1 MASGSQRFFSI
12 LLIAAFL
19 MGVRLSVVNSQETGE
34 TVTNKEYLL
43 FMAAIDDD
51 TAVIRALVIEK
62 VVINAR
68 SDYGATPLLL
78 AAVYNMQT
86 AALLLLEMGA
96 DPRIPD
102 IYGQTPLHAAIK
114 NQNIPVAE
122 SLIKAGAGINEIDD
136 NGATP
141 LHYAALHGFFYE
153 ADMLL
158 YYGADI
164 NIKAKDGT
172 TPLMAAV
179 MSGYYDIADILI
191 REGADVNAV
200 DRIGYTPLLIAA
212 QNGDTLSLDLLLLSG
227 AQLYVHGNDRFNA
240 AGVAIRDNHPEAL
253 RYLLKSGGLWS
264 SQQAANMWLIA
275 EKYQRR
281 AIIPVL
287 KEFGIEKPKGEGFD
301 EVLGGVSLFS
311 TSHQSMLGLSLKLKK
326 RLPGAGL
333 VAGID
338 LKPWDSRIIIRK
350 NQITFNQYI
359 DRRSVVWAGFFKDF
373 RINGTQGP
381 FEWHFSTTVKAGW
394 KFGDKYP
401 GTEIKPEHG
410 LVIIP
415 GISLIA
421 ESSFVSLSASVEYM
435 RTEVYKSGPVW
446 LRLGLA
452 YNYRADDLKSSGKY
466 IRWR

>member
-1 MASGSQRFFSI
+1 
-12 LLIAAFL
+12 
-19 MGVRLSVVNSQETGE
+19 MGVSLSVVNSQETGE
-34 TVTNKEYLL
+34 TVTNREYLL

-51 TAVIRALVIEK
+51 TAVIRALIIEK
-62 VVINAR
+62 AVINTR

-78 AAVYNMQT
+78 ATAYNMQE
-86 AALLLLEMGA
+86 AALLLIELGA
-96 DPRIPD
+96 DPKIPD
-102 IYGQTPLHAAIK
+102 LFGDTPLHYAIK

-122 SLIKAGAGINEIDD
+122 SLIKAGAGINEKDD

-141 LHYAALHGFFYE
+141 LHYASLHGFFYE

-158 YYGADI
+158 YYDADV
-164 NIKAKDGT
+164 NIKASDGT
-172 TPLMAAV
+172 TPLMAAL

-191 REGADVNAV
+191 REGADVNAT

-212 QNGDTLSLDLLLLSG
+212 QNGDTLSMDMLLLSG

-301 EVLGGVSLFS
+301 EVLGGISLFS

-333 VAGID
+333 IAGID

-350 NQITFNQYI
+350 NQIAFNQYI
-359 DRRSVVWAGFFKDF
+359 DRRSVVWTGFFKDF

>member
-12 LLIAAFL
+12 LLLITSL
-19 MGVRLSVVNSQETGE
+19 LVVRNSVVQSQETGE
-34 TVTNKEYLL
+34 TVTNREYLL

-62 VVINAR
+62 AVINAR

-78 AAVYNMQT
+78 ATAYNMQE
-86 AALLLLEMGA
+86 AALLLIELGA
-96 DPRIPD
+96 DPKIPD
-102 IYGQTPLHAAIK
+102 LFGDTPLHYAIK

-122 SLIKAGAGINEIDD
+122 SLIKAGAGINEKDD

-158 YYGADI
+158 YYDADV
-164 NIKAKDGT
+164 NIKASDGT
-172 TPLMAAV
+172 TPLMAAL

-191 REGADVNAV
+191 REGADVNAT

-212 QNGDTLSLDLLLLSG
+212 QNGDTLSMDMLLLSG
-227 AQLYVHGNDRFNA
+227 SLLYTQGNDRFNA
-240 AGVAIRDNHPEAL
+240 AAIAIRDNHPDAL
-253 RYLLKSGGLWS
+253 RYLFKSGGLWS
-264 SQQAANMWLIA
+264 SQPSANLWSVA
-275 EKYQRR
+275 EKYQRSDL
-281 AIIPVL
+281 IPVL

-301 EVLGGVSLFS
+301 EVLGGISLFS
-311 TSHQSMLGLSLKLKK
+311 TSHQSMLGFSLKLKK

-333 VAGID
+333 IAGID
-338 LKPWDSRIIIRK
+338 LKPWESRIIIRK

-381 FEWHFSTTVKAGW
+381 FEWYLSTTGKAGW

-401 GTEIKPEHG
+401 GTDIKPEQG
-410 LVIIP
+410 LVFIP
-415 GISLIA
+415 GMALVA
-421 ESSFVSLSASVEYM
+421 ESSSVSLSASVEYM

-452 YNYRADDLKSSGKY
+452 YNYKADDLKSSGKY